1 MLDYMGDFTKN
12 HRIFY
17 KKSTFKSMQSKMA
30 DTLVPLLEVNVTTG
44 PMLL

>member
-12 HRIFY
+12 YRIFY

-30 DTLVPLLEVNVTTG
+30 DTQVPLEVNVTTG
-44 PMLL
+44 PMRL